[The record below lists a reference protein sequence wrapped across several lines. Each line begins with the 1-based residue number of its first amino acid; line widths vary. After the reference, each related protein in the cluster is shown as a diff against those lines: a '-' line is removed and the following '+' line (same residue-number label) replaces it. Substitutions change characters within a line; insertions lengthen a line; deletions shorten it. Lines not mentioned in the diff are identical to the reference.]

1 MARKM
6 TREQVELVVHRFAKQ
21 ATGKHGDYAYTAG
34 YFQSLVASLIAKLP
48 AAEQEHQI
56 KILLTSSVWE

>member
-1 MARKM
+1 MAKKM
-6 TREQVELVVHRFAKQ
+6 TREQIELILHRFAKQ

-34 YFQSLVASLIAKLP
+34 YLQSLAASLLSKLP
-48 AAEQEHQI
+48 AKEQEQQI